1 MSKQFVHAGAKVY
14 ISTGT
19 TTTVAT
25 GSGLLHTITVQGGTT
40 GTIIIYDGPAANN
53 LIIASF
59 DTTNTPATYTFDVEF
74 SVGLVVVT
82 SAATKLTVSY
92 SQ

>member
-1 MSKQFVHAGAKVY
+1 MSKEFVHAGARAY
-14 ISTGT
+14 IATGT
-19 TTTVAT
+19 TTTIAT
-25 GSGLLHTITVQGGTT
+25 GAGLLHTVTVQGGTT
-40 GTIIIYDGPAANN
+40 GTIIIYDGPAAGG

-59 DTTNTPATYTFDVEF
+59 DTTNTAATYTFDVGF
-74 SVGLVVVT
+74 SIGLVVVT